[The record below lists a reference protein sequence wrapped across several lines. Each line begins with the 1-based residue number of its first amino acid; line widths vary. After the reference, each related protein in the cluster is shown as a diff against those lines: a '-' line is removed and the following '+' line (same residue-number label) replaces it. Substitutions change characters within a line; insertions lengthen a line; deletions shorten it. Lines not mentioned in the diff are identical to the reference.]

1 MGVQGSDASSDTA
14 SGACKGGSGQPS
26 GHDPVYRAPVL
37 LRQLEPRTARTTAEV
52 IKFALWP
59 LAVMTV
65 LNRVFIKA
73 VNGFVTD
80 DYRPVY
86 QASLDFLNG
95 RPVYTANF
103 DSVDPHY
110 LYPPSGT
117 LIFAPIAII
126 DYEKS
131 RWLFILLNAV
141 AILIAWYLLLRLFKY
156 TVKSIAAPALLLAMF
171 MSETVINT
179 LVFTNVNGCLLL
191 AELLFIMLLLQRRD
205 LWSGAILGLT
215 IAVKPTL
222 VPLLLIAAARGQWK
236 VFITALGVPLV
247 LNAIAW
253 PLMKDPGDFLRRTG
267 PYIMET
273 RDYFNSAIAGNAEYY
288 GLPPWLTWTMRLGLG
303 VIVAITLWLLYRYY
317 RHDELFFVCTSS
329 GVLLTAL
336 FALSSLGQ
344 MYYSMMLFP
353 FLMTVVL
360 RNSVLRNWPAWL
372 AIFAF
377 MSYDKWLSDRWQSL
391 GRNLEYLRITF
402 GWSLLLIVVFC
413 VLGDRYLAAR
423 REGRLKFGIDPAWM
437 ATAPDPRGPAA
448 PVTVTETAD
457 DGDQATSRT
466 PLTTE
471 PHNGSATAEDKRITV
486 E

>member
-1 MGVQGSDASSDTA
+1 M
-14 SGACKGGSGQPS
+14 
-26 GHDPVYRAPVL
+26 YRAPVL

-65 LNRVFIKA
+65 LNRVLIKA

-95 RPVYTANF
+95 RAVYTANF

-117 LIFAPIAII
+117 LLIAPIAII

-141 AILIAWYLLLRLFKY
+141 AILIAWYLLLRLFNY
-156 TVKSIAAPALLLAMF
+156 TLKSIAAPALLLAMF

-222 VPLLLIAAARGQWK
+222 APLLLIAAARGQWK
-236 VFITALGVPLV
+236 VFITALGVPLA

-253 PLMKDPGDFLRRTG
+253 PLMKDASSFLTRTG
-267 PYIMET
+267 PYILET
-273 RDYFNSAIAGNAEYY
+273 RDYFNSAISGNAEYF
-288 GLPPWLTWTMRLGLG
+288 GLPPWLTWTMRLAMC
-303 VIVAITLWLLYRYY
+303 VIVALTLWLLYRYY
-317 RHDELFFVCTSS
+317 REDELFFVCTSS
-329 GVLLTAL
+329 GVLLIASWL
-336 FALSSLGQ
+336 LSSLGQ
-344 MYYSMMLFP
+344 MYYSMLVFP

-372 AIFAF
+372 AIFGF
-377 MSYDKWLSDRWQSL
+377 LSYDKWLSDRWQSL
-391 GRNLEYLRITF
+391 GRNIEYLRITF
-402 GWSLLLIVVFC
+402 GWGLLLIVVFC

-437 ATAPDPRGPAA
+437 ASAPDPRGPAEPA
-448 PVTVTETAD
+448 AVTSTGTIDA
-457 DGDQATSRT
+457 DQASSPAPRT
-466 PLTTE
+466 ERARDRAGEADSDT
-471 PHNGSATAEDKRITV
+471 ATAEDKRITV

>member
-1 MGVQGSDASSDTA
+1 M
-14 SGACKGGSGQPS
+14 
-26 GHDPVYRAPVL
+26 L

-73 VNGFVTD
+73 VNGFITD

-117 LIFAPIAII
+117 LIIAPIAAI

-131 RWLFILLNAV
+131 RLLFIALNAI
-141 AILIAWYLLLRLFKY
+141 AILIAWYLLLRLFRY
-156 TVKSIAAPALLLAMF
+156 TLNSVAAPALLLAMF
-171 MSETVINT
+171 LSETVINT
-179 LVFTNVNGCLLL
+179 LVFTNVNGCVLL
-191 AELLFIMLLLQRRD
+191 AELIFIHLLLKRRD
-205 LWSGAILGLT
+205 LWAGAVLGLS

-222 VPLLLIAAARGQWK
+222 APLLLVALARRQWK
-236 VFITALGVPLV
+236 VLITALGVPVALT
-247 LNAIAW
+247 AIAW
-253 PLMKDPGDFLRRTG
+253 PLSQDPEKFFTRTG
-267 PYIMET
+267 PYLLET
-273 RDYFNSAIAGNAEYY
+273 RDYFNSSIVGNSAYY
-288 GLPPWLTWTMRLGLG
+288 GLPLWLSWGMRVLFVVL
-303 VIVAITLWLLYRYY
+303 VLLSLWLLYRYY
-317 RHDELFFVCTSS
+317 RDDELFFVCTSS
-329 GVLLTAL
+329 GVLLTGSFL
-336 FALSSLGQ
+336 LNGLGQ

-353 FLMTVVL
+353 FLMTVML

-372 AIFAF
+372 AIFGF
-377 MSYDKWLSDRWQSL
+377 MSYDKWLLDDWQHI

-402 GWSLLLIVVFC
+402 GWGLLLIVVFC

-423 REGRLKFGIDPAWM
+423 RENRLLFGIDPAWM
-437 ATAPDPRGPAA
+437 NSAPDPRGEKPQPPVATPA
-448 PVTVTETAD
+448 PP
-457 DGDQATSRT
+457 G
-466 PLTTE
+466 TTE
-471 PHNGSATAEDKRITV
+471 AGRPEQSSSEPVREDRISV
-486 E
+486 EP